1 MYSLLNEIDKIIWL
15 IKLLSIGLGIINCFF
30 GYKYFKF
37 IIALNGF
44 VFGSII
50 GGILGLIG
58 AMYLE
63 LSDEIIAVII
73 LTGLLCGTV
82 TEAIAYSAYKFG
94 VFIMVFSITF
104 VGTFALLFSDISA
117 FKLLFLD
124 EKDLLGYA
132 FISLIPAS
140 IVGGI
145 AVLLIK
151 PTVILTTAIS
161 GAYEIAWGICT
172 LINAESL
179 CIIATVVLAV
189 IGISIQFS
197 INNNTS
203 TKPTVIPYTVKPK
216 YDTTLYITDTST
228 ASDEKSNIVAEEID
242 IFSDIGDES
251 EMIVSEPDPVH
262 VIAESKLIFSSDIK
276 ERTDSNTYSSSDKSD
291 YTGFST
297 PNDL

>member
-1 MYSLLNEIDKIIWL
+1 MYSLLNEIDKIIWI
-15 IKLLSIGLGIINCFF
+15 IKLLSIGLGIINCFW

-44 VFGSII
+44 MFGSII

-63 LSDEIIAVII
+63 LSDEIIAVTIF
-73 LTGLLCGTV
+73 TGLICGAV
-82 TEAIAYSAYKFG
+82 SAIIAYSVYKFG

-104 VGTFALLFSDISA
+104 VGTFALLLSDISV

-161 GAYEIAWGICT
+161 GAYEIAWGIF
-172 LINAESL
+172 NDDSL
-179 CIIATVVLAV
+179 CIIATVFLAA
-189 IGISIQFS
+189 IGIAIQFS

-203 TKPTVIPYTVKPK
+203 TKPTAIPCTVKPK
-216 YDTTLYITDTST
+216 YDTTPDITDTST
-228 ASDEKSNIVAEEID
+228 AYDEKSNTAAEEID

-251 EMIVSEPDPVH
+251 EMIVSEPEPVH
-262 VIAESKLIFSSDIK
+262 AIAESKLIFSSDIK
-276 ERTDSNTYSSSDKSD
+276 ERTDSNTYSSSNKSD